1 MNIHAPVSPKTDDV
15 AVGPRLGSRKV
26 YASGELFPDIRVPF
40 RELDAADET
49 PEFSPGLAP
58 A

>member
-1 MNIHAPVSPKTDDV
+1 MNIHAPPKTPPTTDDV

-40 RELDAADET
+40 REVALHPSGQRAAADH
-49 PEFSPGLAP
+49 L
-58 A
+58 